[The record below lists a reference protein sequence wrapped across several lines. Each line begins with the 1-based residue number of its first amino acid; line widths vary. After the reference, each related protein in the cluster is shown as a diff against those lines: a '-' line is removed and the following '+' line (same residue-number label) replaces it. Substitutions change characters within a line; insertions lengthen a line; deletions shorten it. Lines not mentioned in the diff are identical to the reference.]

1 MNDIT
6 THVLDTSLG
15 RPAEN
20 MVVTLAVWARD
31 EWHKLG
37 EGRTDIEGQIRDLLP
52 TPLQEEGMYRL
63 RFAVADYYAHI
74 NTPTFYP
81 FIDIVFDVLPGLRYH
96 VPLQV
101 SPFGYSTYR
110 GS

>member
-1 MNDIT
+1 
-6 THVLDTSLG
+6 
-15 RPAEN
+15 
-20 MVVTLAVWARD
+20 
-31 EWHKLG
+31 
-37 EGRTDIEGQIRDLLP
+37 
-52 TPLQEEGMYRL
+52 MYRL